1 MPDHRDGG
9 AIRMTKKLKKK
20 LCLIGSFGV
29 GKTILVSKYV
39 KGIFS
44 EKYLSTVG
52 VMISQKTVEIGD
64 CEVLL
69 MVWDL
74 AGEDDFQG
82 LRLSFIKGAS
92 GVLFVA
98 DGTRAETLRLTQQ
111 HMERLGEFY
120 SDIPTLLLLNKA
132 DLQDQWDI
140 AEAHLDEVRGKVKVF
155 RTSAKTGENVEEAFV
170 RITEM
175 MIAPDEPTTEA
186 FL

>member
-1 MPDHRDGG
+1 MSKQ
-9 AIRMTKKLKKK
+9 IKKK
-20 LCLIGSFGV
+20 ICLIGSFGV
-29 GKTILVSKYV
+29 GKTSLVSKYV

-52 VMISQKTVEIGD
+52 VMISQKAIQLPD

-98 DGTRAETLRLTQQ
+98 DGTRSETLQLTQQ
-111 HMERLGEFY
+111 HIDRLGEFY

-132 DLQDQWDI
+132 DLKDRWEITD
-140 AEAHLDEVRGKVKVF
+140 AHLNDVESRVEVF
-155 RTSAKTGENVEEAFV
+155 HTSAKTGENVEDAFS

-175 MIAPDEPTTEA
+175 MISPEERAMEA

>member
-1 MPDHRDGG
+1 MS
-9 AIRMTKKLKKK
+9 KKIKKK
-20 LCLIGSFGV
+20 LCLIGSCGV
-29 GKTILVSKYV
+29 GKTSLVSKYV

-44 EKYLSTVG
+44 ERYLSTVG
-52 VMISQKTVEIGD
+52 VMISQKTVRLPD

-74 AGEDDFQG
+74 AGEGDFQG

-98 DGTRAETLRLTQQ
+98 DGTRSETLRLTQQ
-111 HMERLGEFY
+111 HMDRLEEFY
-120 SDIPTLLLLNKA
+120 SDIPTFVLLNKA
-132 DLQDQWDI
+132 DLKERWDI
-140 AEAHLDEVRGKVKVF
+140 TDAHLNDVESKVEVF
-155 RTSAKTGENVEEAFV
+155 HTSAKTGENVENAFA

-175 MIAPDEPTTEA
+175 MIAPEERAAEA

>member
-1 MPDHRDGG
+1 MS
-9 AIRMTKKLKKK
+9 KKIKKK
-20 LCLIGSFGV
+20 ICLIGSFGV
-29 GKTILVSKYV
+29 GKTSLVSKYV

-52 VMISQKTVEIGD
+52 VMISQKTIQLPD

-98 DGTRAETLRLTQQ
+98 DGTRSETLRLTQQ
-111 HMERLGEFY
+111 HIDRLGEFY

-132 DLQDQWDI
+132 DLKDRWEITD
-140 AEAHLDEVRGKVKVF
+140 AHLKDVESRVEVF
-155 RTSAKTGENVEEAFV
+155 HTSAKTGENVEDAFS

-175 MIAPDEPTTEA
+175 MISPEERATEA